1 MSPYSKP
8 PSTTSTPSVLSGGA
22 RRKGIGSD
30 IAKATPSKGKTSI
43 SQMQSNVDDQISEI
57 QASAEDQRYKVAF
70 LKNKHKKQELN
81 VYLRKKDMKHKEAEA
96 EKRNKE
102 VEKAHQCEMEMAQLH
117 IQKLR
122 EEGEVVRLK
131 LQLAQLQ
138 SGLGTPSMSTSTNT
152 TRF

>member
-8 PSTTSTPSVLSGGA
+8 PSATSAPSVLSGGA
-22 RRKGIGSD
+22 RHKGIGSD
-30 IAKATPSKGKTSI
+30 ISKAPVSKGKSSI
-43 SQMQSNVDDQISEI
+43 SQLQSNVDDQISEI
-57 QASAEDQRYKVAF
+57 QASAEDQQYKMAF
-70 LKNKHKKQELN
+70 LKNEHKKQELN
-81 VYLRKKDMKHKEAEA
+81 IYLRKREMAHEEAEA

-102 VEKAHQCEMEMAQLH
+102 AEKAHEREMEMAQLH

-138 SGLGTPSMSTSTNT
+138 SGQGIPSASTSTNP

>member
-1 MSPYSKP
+1 MSA
-8 PSTTSTPSVLSGGA
+8 PSVLSGGA

-30 IAKATPSKGKTSI
+30 ISKAPVSKGKSSI
-43 SQMQSNVDDQISEI
+43 SQLQSNVDDQISEI
-57 QASAEDQRYKVAF
+57 QASAEDQQYKMAF
-70 LKNKHKKQELN
+70 LKNEHKKQELN
-81 VYLRKKDMKHKEAEA
+81 IYLRKREMAHEEAEA

-102 VEKAHQCEMEMAQLH
+102 AEKAHEREMEMAQLH

-122 EEGEVVRLK
+122 EEGEVVCLK

-138 SGLGTPSMSTSTNT
+138 SGQGIPSASTSTNP